1 MAASFP
7 PDARILRFDP
17 RLPQEY
23 HGRRQDLLWPVW
35 AYRVVVPESLPA
47 ELMDPFQ
54 RAVFGMMLHGIVDP
68 VDIAGQLCLHPDLV
82 RIVQA
87 YLENRSLID
96 AQKIVKKDAEIRYRN
111 ARFQL
116 GEQIDR
122 FTTGY
127 VFQDPFSGLL
137 LPRLVRKLEQADVTI
152 LDSGFPALR
161 LGERTVRPFT
171 ELPPP
176 TRPPAPGQADVLGAA
191 DAFQRVRQRSRST
204 DDVSGTQ
211 FLGRVQRVN
220 FIEDQ
225 PELMFLSTFVFG
237 EGQGSWEVADPFGL
251 PTSPLTALVH
261 QQARRSPMLAQLAVR
276 LAGEEQ
282 ATAAL
287 VADPQQEALERL
299 QQLHTGVD
307 DHPLLQVMLD
317 AELAH
322 QELLE
327 ASELNRK
334 RRAQALL
341 LASRLLLEHTMRQV
355 RARYSTRGVDRQ
367 LLDGDR
373 HYNLQRLEA
382 AASTLGYD
390 VPLAPTITRVKVSDV
405 HWMANREDSGKLR
418 PLLAALLLS
427 AAQHDGH
434 PLRSAA
440 SDHPN
445 LLHLLNEA
453 LGAGGQGVH
462 AGGTET
468 DVPLDQMALRTLAA
482 AHVAARLLC
491 PARPTTDS
499 APVVLSDLSY
509 PPASTFTAAV
519 PKLRVAAEPIDTGI
533 DDLDL

>member
-1 MAASFP
+1 MATSFP

-17 RLPQEY
+17 RLPEDYQ
-23 HGRRQDLLWPVW
+23 GRRENLLWPVW
-35 AYRVVVPESLPA
+35 AYRVVVPESPPA
-47 ELMDPFQ
+47 DLMDPFQ

-68 VDIAGQLCLHPDLV
+68 GDIAERLCLHPDLV
-82 RIVQA
+82 RVIQA

-96 AQKIVKKDAEIRYRN
+96 AQKIVKKDAEIRYRD

-116 GEQIDR
+116 GEQADR

-137 LPRLVRKLEQADVTI
+137 LPRLIRKLELADVTI
-152 LDSGFPALR
+152 LDSGYPALR
-161 LGERTVRPFT
+161 SGDSTVRAFA

-176 TRPPAPGQADVLGAA
+176 ARPPAPGQADVLGAA
-191 DAFQRVRQRSRST
+191 DAFQRVHHRSKST
-204 DDVSGTQ
+204 EAASRTQ
-211 FLGRVQRVN
+211 FLKRVRRVN

-225 PELMFLSTFVFG
+225 PELMFLFTFLFG

-261 QQARRSPMLAQLAVR
+261 QQARRSPRLAQLAAR
-276 LAGEEQ
+276 LDGEEHSS
-282 ATAAL
+282 AEL
-287 VADPQQEALERL
+287 VADPQLEALERL
-299 QQLHTGVD
+299 QQLHAEVD

-322 QELLE
+322 RELLE
-327 ASELNRK
+327 ASESNRK
-334 RRAQALL
+334 RRSQALL

-355 RARYSTRGVDRQ
+355 RARYSTRGVERQ

-382 AASTLGYD
+382 AASSLGYD
-390 VPLAPTITRVKVSDV
+390 VPLPPTITRVRVSDV

-427 AAQHDGH
+427 AAQHDDH

-440 SDHPN
+440 SNHPD
-445 LLHLLNEA
+445 LLHLLDEA

-462 AGGTET
+462 AGGEET
-468 DVPLDQMALRTLAA
+468 SVALDHVALQTLAA
-482 AHVAARLLC
+482 AHLTVQMLC
-491 PARPTTDS
+491 PARP
-499 APVVLSDLSY
+499 PEKQPPPLRSDASQH
-509 PPASTFTAAV
+509 PPPFTAAV
-519 PKLRVAAEPIDTGI
+519 PELRVAAEPIDTGI